1 MIDSRTQYDPA
12 SAPGLVEQ
20 AIQAAGSQKELA
32 ERCGVSARYLRM
44 LARGE
49 KTMSY
54 AVQVMLEQISAQRQP
69 PPSA

>member
-1 MIDSRTQYDPA
+1 MIDARTQYAPA
-12 SAPGLVEQ
+12 SAPGLVAS
-20 AIQAAGSQKELA
+20 AIEAAGSQRELA

-54 AVQVMLEQISAQRQP
+54 AVQVMLEQVASSGDGA
-69 PPSA
+69 